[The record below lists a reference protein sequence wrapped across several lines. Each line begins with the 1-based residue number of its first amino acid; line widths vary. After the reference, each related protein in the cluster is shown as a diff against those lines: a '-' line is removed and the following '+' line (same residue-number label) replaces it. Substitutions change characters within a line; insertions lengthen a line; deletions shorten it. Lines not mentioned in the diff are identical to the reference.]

1 MNPSNSLE
9 QKLLDVKE
17 KISVSKTNSI
27 VRNRIK
33 SIDLKKPRTGL
44 LKNKTFLIKDN
55 IAIKDEYLTCAS
67 NILQNYKSPFNA
79 TVIERINNEGGV
91 IVGQTNCDEF
101 AMGSSSEFSIY
112 GSVKNPFNLNLVAG
126 GSSGGSAAA
135 IAEGISEIALGS
147 DTGGSVRQPAAFCG
161 IYGLKPSYGRVSR
174 YGLVAHA
181 SSFDTIGIMSKS
193 IKDVYSTFCAISG
206 KDIKDSTSVDADKPS
221 ISNLEDSRLPKSI
234 GIINDNILNQINVE
248 IAEKYRLLVDYLK
261 LKKVQI
267 IEIDLPYF
275 EYCIAAYYVLTM
287 AEASSNLSRFDG
299 VRYGNRANNEN
310 LSDLYIKTRSDGFSD
325 EVKRRIMTGTYV
337 LSSGYYDAYFSKAL
351 KVRRLIKN
359 SYSDLFN
366 KCENLLIPTTPEL
379 PFQLKNNLED
389 PLKMYLSDIFT
400 VPINLA
406 GIAALNIP
414 AGFSSSNLPIGLQL
428 VSNSFKEET
437 LFSLAHI
444 LSEEEIFD
452 TNWWNFYTQIF
463 W

>member
-9 QKLLDVKE
+9 QKLLGVKE
-17 KISVSKTNSI
+17 KISVSKTNSV

-79 TVIERINNEGGV
+79 TVIERINDEGGV

-112 GSVKNPFNLNLVAG
+112 GSVKNPFNLSLVAG

-135 IAEGISEIALGS
+135 IAEGISDIALGS

-193 IKDVYSTFCAISG
+193 IKDVHSTFCAISG
-206 KDIKDSTSVDADKPS
+206 KDIKDSTSVDTNKPR

-452 TNWWNFYTQIF
+452 TN
-463 W
+463 

>member
-452 TNWWNFYTQIF
+452 TN
-463 W
+463 

>member
-9 QKLLDVKE
+9 QKLLGVKE
-17 KISVSKTNSI
+17 KISVSKTNSV

-79 TVIERINNEGGV
+79 TVIERINDEGGV

-135 IAEGISEIALGS
+135 IAEGISDIALGS

-452 TNWWNFYTQIF
+452 TN
-463 W
+463 

>member
-9 QKLLDVKE
+9 QKLLGVKE
-17 KISVSKTNSI
+17 KISVSKTNSV

-44 LKNKTFLIKDN
+44 LKNKTFVIKDN

-79 TVIERINNEGGV
+79 TVIERINDEGGV

-112 GSVKNPFNLNLVAG
+112 GSVKNPFNLSLVAG

-135 IAEGISEIALGS
+135 IAEGISDIALGS

-193 IKDVYSTFCAISG
+193 IKDVYSTFYAISG
-206 KDIKDSTSVDADKPS
+206 KDIKDSTSFDADKPS

-275 EYCIAAYYVLTM
+275 EHCIAAYYVLTM

-379 PFQLKNNLED
+379 PFKLKNNLED

-414 AGFSSSNLPIGLQL
+414 AGFSSSNLPIGIQL

-452 TNWWNFYTQIF
+452 TN
-463 W
+463 